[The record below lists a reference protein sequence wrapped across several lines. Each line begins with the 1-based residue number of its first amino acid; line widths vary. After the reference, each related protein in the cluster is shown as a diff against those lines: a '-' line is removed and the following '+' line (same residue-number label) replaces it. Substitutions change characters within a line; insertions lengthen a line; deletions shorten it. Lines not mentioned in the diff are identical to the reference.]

1 MLEFLLQMICFVLI
15 RCYFWPQMRMTLDQ
29 LKRLIFSQTVLN
41 LSLIWKTETV
51 SQRESVLICSN
62 GCIIM
67 FKHCV
72 GCSELICSSSN
83 KLILKITIL
92 HFACCPCST
101 LGTNFTWSAL
111 PSPAFTPDYL
121 LLLNFVIIYILT
133 ELRHRIWIMWDSN
146 VIRVIAWQY
155 PPKLSSLIHLF

>member
-15 RCYFWPQMRMTLDQ
+15 RCYFWPQMRMILDQ
-29 LKRLIFSQTVLN
+29 LKKLIFSQTVLN

-72 GCSELICSSSN
+72 GCSELICSALPGCCN
-83 KLILKITIL
+83 KLILKITIF

-111 PSPAFTPDYL
+111 PSPAFTLDYL

-133 ELRHRIWIMWDSN
+133 ELRHRI
-146 VIRVIAWQY
+146 
-155 PPKLSSLIHLF
+155 